1 MIRKL
6 TFICMCSLT
15 LGVQAGEIN
24 RTNDSLKVIIPQ
36 TDLLKPV
43 EPSYLKNV
51 TTTSGWDSNWFLNVS
66 GGATAF
72 VSNPLGCEDL
82 FGRVKPSLTVS
93 IGKWCTPAI
102 GTRVSFQGLQSMN

>member
-51 TTTSGWDSNWFLNVS
+51 TTTSGWDSNWFLNV
-66 GGATAF
+66 
-72 VSNPLGCEDL
+72 VVP
-82 FGRVKPSLTVS
+82 PSS
-93 IGKWCTPAI
+93 IVRCNRCARRYRAI
-102 GTRVSFQGLQSMN
+102 RP